1 MLGYIFNQYQ
11 LAAWIGFGEA
21 NAQLR
26 FCLEL
31 RSVYHAL
38 APWPLV
44 GNSED
49 RSLVWHRGAVWPCNR
64 SRRCY
69 SVQAPS
75 PAPCALAIQP
85 IYDLP
90 RISCSALTLGVVIA

>member
-11 LAAWIGFGEA
+11 LAAWVRLGKP

-38 APWPLV
+38 PPRALV
-44 GNSED
+44 GNSEN
-49 RSLVWHRGAVWPCNR
+49 RSLVWHRAAVWPCKR
-64 SRRCY
+64 SSDGY
-69 SVQAPS
+69 TVQALS
-75 PAPCALAIQP
+75 RQLC
-85 IYDLP
+85 D
-90 RISCSALTLGVVIA
+90 